1 MAVRI
6 QMRRGTSSEWNDA
19 DPILNEG
26 ELGYNSTLGQL
37 KVGDGSTIWSELT
50 YLATDAELVT
60 SLEGYIEISEK
71 GAVDGVAE
79 LDSNKNVLT
88 ASSVIFEGA
97 TTNSYQTTLVTVDPT
112 ADRTI
117 TLPDATGTLVI
128 SSDYG
133 SGIGT
138 WLGAPSS
145 ANLASAMTDETGSGL
160 LVFNT
165 SPSIETSLTTAS
177 TSFDLLNTTATTINF
192 GGAATVLSIGATSGT
207 TTFNN
212 SVTITGDLTVN
223 GTTTTIDT
231 QTLQVED
238 KNIVIAY
245 GNTTDAGADG
255 GGITLLGATNKTF
268 EWIDA
273 TDAWT
278 SSEHMNLVSGKS
290 YKINNV
296 SITAALPGLTW
307 GEVKDGKS
315 GLVIS

>member
-26 ELGYNSTLGQL
+26 ELGYNSTLAQL
-37 KVGDGSTIWSELT
+37 KIGDGSTIWSELT
-50 YLATDAELVT
+50 YLATDEELVT

-79 LDSNKNVLT
+79 LNASGNVLT
-88 ASSVIFEGA
+88 GDSVIFEGSSA
-97 TTNSYQTTLVTVDPT
+97 DEHETTLTVVNPT

-138 WLGAPSS
+138 WLGTPSS

-177 TSFDLLNTTATTINF
+177 ASFDLLNTTATTINL
-192 GGAATVLSIGATSGT
+192 GGAATVLSIGANSGT
-207 TTFNN
+207 ATFNN
-212 SVTITGDLTVN
+212 SVVITGDLTVN

-255 GGITLLGATNKTF
+255 GGLTLLGATNKTF

-278 SSEHMNLVSGKS
+278 SSEHMNLLSGKS

-296 SITAALPGLTW
+296 SISAALPGLTW

>member
-26 ELGYNSTLGQL
+26 ELGYNSTLAQL
-37 KVGDGSTIWSELT
+37 KIGDGSTIWSELT
-50 YLATDAELVT
+50 YLATDEELVT

-79 LDSNKNVLT
+79 LDASGNVLT
-88 ASSVIFEGA
+88 GDSVIFEGSSA
-97 TTNSYQTTLVTVDPT
+97 DEHETTLTVVNPT

-138 WLGAPSS
+138 WLGTPSS

-177 TSFDLLNTTATTINF
+177 ASFDLLNTTATTINL
-192 GGAATVLSIGATSGT
+192 GGAATVLSIGANSGT
-207 TTFNN
+207 ATFNN
-212 SVTITGDLTVN
+212 SVVITGDLTVN

-255 GGITLLGATNKTF
+255 GGLTLLGATNKTF

-278 SSEHMNLVSGKS
+278 SSEHMNLLSGKS

-296 SITAALPGLTW
+296 SISAALPGLTW

>member
-6 QMRRGTSSEWNDA
+6 QMRRGTSTQWNTA

-26 ELGYNSTLGQL
+26 EIGYNSTLGQI

-50 YLATDAELVT
+50 YLATESELNT
-60 SLEGYIEISEK
+60 SLEGYIEITEK
-71 GAVDGVAE
+71 GAVNGVAE
-79 LDSNKNVLT
+79 LDANKNVLT
-88 ASSVIFEGA
+88 GPSVIFEGA
-97 TTNSYQTTLVTVDPT
+97 TTNSYQLTLTATDPT

-117 TLPDATGTLVI
+117 TFPDASGTLVI

-138 WLGAPSS
+138 WLATPSS
-145 ANLASAMTDETGSGL
+145 ANLLSAMTDETGTGL

-165 SPSIETSLTTAS
+165 SPSIATSLTTAS

-192 GGAATVLSIGATSGT
+192 AGAATVLSIGATSGT

-212 SVTITGDLTVN
+212 SVTISGDLTVN

-231 QTLQVED
+231 QHLQVED
-238 KNIVIAY
+238 KNIILAY
-245 GNTTDAGADG
+245 GNSTDVGADG
-255 GGITLLGATNKTF
+255 GGLTLLGATNKTF
-268 EWIDA
+268 TWADS

-278 SSEHMNLVSGKS
+278 SSEHMNLVTGKS

-296 SITAALPGLTW
+296 AITAALPGLTW

-315 GLVIS
+315 GLTIS

>member
-1 MAVRI
+1 VAVRI

-26 ELGYNSTLGQL
+26 ELGYNSTLAQL
-37 KVGDGSTIWSELT
+37 KIGDGSTIWSELT
-50 YLATDAELVT
+50 YLATDEELVT

-79 LDSNKNVLT
+79 LDASGNVLT
-88 ASSVIFEGA
+88 GDSVIFEGSSA
-97 TTNSYQTTLVTVDPT
+97 DEHETTLTVVNPT

-138 WLGAPSS
+138 WLGTPSS

-177 TSFDLLNTTATTINF
+177 TSFDLLNTTATTINL
-192 GGAATVLSIGATSGT
+192 GGAATVLSIGANSGT
-207 TTFNN
+207 ATFNN
-212 SVTITGDLTVN
+212 SVVITGDLTVN

-255 GGITLLGATNKTF
+255 GGLTLLGATNKTF

-278 SSEHMNLVSGKS
+278 SSEHMNLLSGKS

-296 SITAALPGLTW
+296 SISAALPGLTW

>member
-1 MAVRI
+1 
-6 QMRRGTSSEWNDA
+6 MRRGTSSEWNSA

-26 ELGYNSTLGQL
+26 EIGYNSTLGQL
-37 KVGDGSTIWSELT
+37 KVGDGETVWSALT
-50 YLATDAELVT
+50 YLATESELNT
-60 SLEGYIEISEK
+60 SLAGYIEISEK
-71 GAVDGVAE
+71 GAVEGVAE

-88 ASSVIFEGA
+88 QSSVIFEGA
-97 TTNSYQTTLVTVDPT
+97 TTNSYQTTLTVVDPT
-112 ADRTI
+112 EDRTI
-117 TLPDATGTLVI
+117 TLPNTTGTLVV

-133 SGIGT
+133 AGVAT
-138 WLGAPSS
+138 WLGTPSS

-165 SPSIETSLTTAS
+165 SPSITTSLTTAS

-278 SSEHMNLVSGKS
+278 SSEHMNLLSGKS

-296 SITAALPGLTW
+296 SISAALSGLTW
-307 GEVKDGKS
+307 GEVKNGKS

>member
-6 QMRRGTSSEWNDA
+6 RMRRGTSSEWNDA

-26 ELGYNSTLGQL
+26 ELGYNSTLAQL
-37 KVGDGSTIWSELT
+37 KIGDGSTIWSELT
-50 YLATDAELVT
+50 YLATDEELVT

-79 LDSNKNVLT
+79 LNASGNVLT
-88 ASSVIFEGA
+88 GDSVIFEGSSA
-97 TTNSYQTTLVTVDPT
+97 DEHETTLTVVNPT

-138 WLGAPSS
+138 WLGTPSS

-177 TSFDLLNTTATTINF
+177 ASFDLLNTTATTINL
-192 GGAATVLSIGATSGT
+192 GGAATVLSIGAASGT
-207 TTFNN
+207 ATFNN
-212 SVTITGDLTVN
+212 SVVITGDLTVN

-245 GNTTDAGADG
+245 GNTTDAGADCG
-255 GGITLLGATNKTF
+255 GLTLLGATNKTF

-278 SSEHMNLVSGKS
+278 SSEHMNLLSGKS

-296 SITAALPGLTW
+296 SISAALPGLTW

>member
-26 ELGYNSTLGQL
+26 ELGYNSTLAQL
-37 KVGDGSTIWSELT
+37 KIGDGSTIWSELT
-50 YLATDAELVT
+50 YLATDEELVT

-79 LDSNKNVLT
+79 LNASGNVLT
-88 ASSVIFEGA
+88 GDSVIFEGSSA
-97 TTNSYQTTLVTVDPT
+97 DEHETTLTVVNPT

-138 WLGAPSS
+138 WLGTPSS

-165 SPSIETSLTTAS
+165 R
-177 TSFDLLNTTATTINF
+177 
-192 GGAATVLSIGATSGT
+192 
-207 TTFNN
+207 
-212 SVTITGDLTVN
+212 
-223 GTTTTIDT
+223 
-231 QTLQVED
+231 
-238 KNIVIAY
+238 K
-245 GNTTDAGADG
+245 
-255 GGITLLGATNKTF
+255 KR
-268 EWIDA
+268 
-273 TDAWT
+273 
-278 SSEHMNLVSGKS
+278 
-290 YKINNV
+290 
-296 SITAALPGLTW
+296 
-307 GEVKDGKS
+307 
-315 GLVIS
+315 

>member
-26 ELGYNSTLGQL
+26 ELGYNSTLAQL
-37 KVGDGSTIWSELT
+37 KIGDGSTIWSELT
-50 YLATDAELVT
+50 YLATDEELVT

-79 LDSNKNVLT
+79 LDASGNVLT
-88 ASSVIFEGA
+88 GDSVIFEGSSA
-97 TTNSYQTTLVTVDPT
+97 DEHETTLTVVNPT

-138 WLGAPSS
+138 WLGTPSS

-177 TSFDLLNTTATTINF
+177 ASFDLLNTTATTINL
-192 GGAATVLSIGATSGT
+192 GGAATVLSIGAASGT
-207 TTFNN
+207 ATFNN
-212 SVTITGDLTVN
+212 SVVITGDLTVN

-255 GGITLLGATNKTF
+255 GGLTLLGATNKTF

-278 SSEHMNLVSGKS
+278 SSEHMNLLSGKS

-296 SITAALPGLTW
+296 SISAALPGLTW

>member
-1 MAVRI
+1 
-6 QMRRGTSSEWNDA
+6 MRRGTSSEWNDA

-60 SLEGYIEISEK
+60 SLEGYIETSEK

-88 ASSVIFEGA
+88 RESVIFEGA

-138 WLGAPSS
+138 WLGTPSS

-207 TTFNN
+207 ATFNN
-212 SVTITGDLTVN
+212 SVVITGDLTVN

-245 GNTTDAGADG
+245 GNTSDAGADG

-278 SSEHMNLVSGKS
+278 SSEHMNLASGKS
-290 YKINNV
+290 FKINNV
-296 SITAALPGLTW
+296 AITAALPGLTW
-307 GEVKDGKS
+307 GEVKNGKS

>member
-6 QMRRGTSSEWNDA
+6 QMRRGTSSEWNSA

-26 ELGYNSTLGQL
+26 EIGYNTTLGQI

-50 YLATDAELVT
+50 YLATESELNT
-60 SLEGYIEISEK
+60 SLEGYIEITEK
-71 GAVDGVAE
+71 GAVNGVAE
-79 LDSNKNVLT
+79 LDANKNVLT
-88 ASSVIFEGA
+88 GPSVIFEGA
-97 TTNSYQTTLVTVDPT
+97 TTNSYQLTLTATDPT

-117 TLPDATGTLVI
+117 TFPDASGTLVI

-138 WLGAPSS
+138 WLATPSS
-145 ANLASAMTDETGSGL
+145 ANLLSAMTDETGTGL

-165 SPSIETSLTTAS
+165 SPSIATSLTTAS

-192 GGAATVLSIGATSGT
+192 AGAATVLSIGATSGT

-212 SVTITGDLTVN
+212 SVTISGDLTVN

-231 QTLQVED
+231 QHLQVED
-238 KNIVIAY
+238 KNIILAY
-245 GNTTDAGADG
+245 GNSTDVGADG
-255 GGITLLGATNKTF
+255 GGLTLLGATNKTF
-268 EWIDA
+268 TWADS

-278 SSEHMNLVSGKS
+278 SSEHMNLVTGKS

-296 SITAALPGLTW
+296 AITAALPGLTW

-315 GLVIS
+315 GLTIS

>member
-6 QMRRGTSSEWNDA
+6 QMRRGTSTQWNSA

-26 ELGYNSTLGQL
+26 EIGYNSTLGQI
-37 KVGDGSTIWSELT
+37 KIGDGSSVWSALT
-50 YLATDAELVT
+50 YLATESELNS
-60 SLEGYIEISEK
+60 SLADYVAIAEK
-71 GAVDGVAE
+71 GAADGVAE
-79 LDSNKNVLT
+79 LDSEKNVLT
-88 ASSVIFEGA
+88 RASVIFEGA
-97 TTNSYQTTLVTVDPT
+97 TTNGYDLTLTSVDPT
-112 ADRTI
+112 ANRTI
-117 TLPDATGTLVI
+117 TLPDASGTLVI

-138 WLGAPSS
+138 WLATPSS
-145 ANLASAMTDETGSGL
+145 ANLLSAVTDETGTGL

-165 SPSIETSLTTAS
+165 SPSITTSIATTSA
-177 TSFDLLNTTATTINF
+177 SFDLLNTNATTINF
-192 GGAATVLSIGATSGT
+192 GGAATVLSIGSTSGT
-207 TTFNN
+207 TTVNN
-212 SVTITGDLTVN
+212 NLTITGDLTVN

-238 KNIVIAY
+238 KNIILAY
-245 GNTTDAGADG
+245 GNNTDAGADA

-268 EWIDA
+268 TWIDA

-278 SSEHMNLVSGKS
+278 SSEHMNLASTKS

-296 SITAALPGLTW
+296 AISAALPGLTW

-315 GLVIS
+315 GLTIS